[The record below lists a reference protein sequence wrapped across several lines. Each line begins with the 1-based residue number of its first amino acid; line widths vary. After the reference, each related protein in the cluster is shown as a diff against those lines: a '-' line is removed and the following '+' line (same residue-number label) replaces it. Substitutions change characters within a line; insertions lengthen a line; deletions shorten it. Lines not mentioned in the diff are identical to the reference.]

1 MPLTP
6 KNKFAKKKNYPKN
19 KQNVNVLMWWMV
31 ITMFVWLKKVTDVN
45 LDKKIRI
52 CHIYKF
58 L

>member
-31 ITMFVWLKKVTDVN
+31 ITMFVWLKVTDVN

-52 CHIYKF
+52 CHIYRF

>member
-19 KQNVNVLMWWMV
+19 KQNFNVLMWWMV
-31 ITMFVWLKKVTDVN
+31 ITMFVWLKKSDRCKSRQKDKN
-45 LDKKIRI
+45 LS
-52 CHIYKF
+52 H

>member
-31 ITMFVWLKKVTDVN
+31 ITMFVWLKK
-45 LDKKIRI
+45 KWQM
-52 CHIYKF
+52 
-58 L
+58 